1 MSAKDKIIY
10 SYNSNQ
16 KVDLQEL
23 KRPNTPQKIFNT
35 KMMISK
41 AYLNK
46 KPRKEKSLREEINK
60 KINGL
65 MDRN

>member
-1 MSAKDKIIY
+1 
-10 SYNSNQ
+10 
-16 KVDLQEL
+16 
-23 KRPNTPQKIFNT
+23 
-35 KMMISK
+35 MMISK

-65 MDRN
+65 MDRNQSSTYTINSFINSPDNKIYNFIIDKPKS